1 MIRNGIRVLF
11 AWAWAAG
18 LLSAGRAAWA
28 QSPPQA
34 ERPAEGE
41 VATPRIGERVFFH
54 DSLFLW
60 ENAVTTQTLG
70 IGRDYQSRNPVYEMT
85 FRLAPRFYLF
95 DDARHSLSVRADLRL
110 VREFTNN
117 DTTTERGEWTFL
129 DAEAWLAYVRAL
141 RSTPGSQTDF
151 MLRFPSVL
159 MPTSK
164 TSWMSGRSVGL
175 GGGIGVDQAVPL
187 RGAGALLSS
196 VLLRPRATY
205 TYQFVSSPVATRSG
219 FERIRIDPEGRSL
232 PSDQTSGSALPQHLF
247 NLSLR
252 IDTTISPRV
261 RTITELGLRY
271 SRRYALPG
279 AVAIENVDT
288 GPVTAQSS
296 PSPARWD
303 VITLFSTGVYYAVSD
318 ALDVGVGYENLA
330 GQLGADGRRRGFFY
344 SPEAR
349 VFLAVVVP
357 LGDLYHQVRHEQAP
371 EPNHTAGAA
380 KPFAF

>member
-11 AWAWAAG
+11 ACAWAMG
-18 LLSAGRAAWA
+18 LLTTRAVRAQFPSAG
-28 QSPPQA
+28 
-34 ERPAEGE
+34 ERPAAGQA
-41 VATPRIGERVFFH
+41 ATARVGERVFFH
-54 DSLFLW
+54 DSFLYW

-85 FRLAPRFYLF
+85 FRLAPRFYFF
-95 DDARHSLSVRADLRL
+95 DDALHSLSARADLRL

-129 DAEAWLAYVRAL
+129 DAEAWLAYVRSL
-141 RSTPGSQTDF
+141 RRTPGSETDF

-159 MPTSK
+159 LPTSK
-164 TSWMSGRSVGL
+164 MSWMSGRSIGL
-175 GGGIGVDQAVPL
+175 AGGIGLDQAVPL

-205 TYQFVSSPVATRSG
+205 TYQFVSSPVATRPG
-219 FERIRIDPEGRSL
+219 FERIRIDPEGRAL
-232 PSDQTSGSALPQHLF
+232 PSDQTSGSALPQHLL

-271 SRRYALPG
+271 ARRYSLPG
-279 AVAIENVDT
+279 AVPIENVDT
-288 GPVTAQSS
+288 GPVVPQSS
-296 PSPARWD
+296 PSPARWS
-303 VITLFSTGVYYAVSD
+303 VISLFSTGIYYAVLP
-318 ALDVGVGYENLA
+318 ALEVGVGYENLA
-330 GQLGADGRRRGFFY
+330 GQLGPDGRRRGFFY

-357 LGDLYHQVRHEQAP
+357 LGELYHEVRHEQAP
-371 EPNHTAGAA
+371 EPTHTAEAA
-380 KPFAF
+380 PSFAF